1 MNKQEQLQKLLKQK
15 LLERQ
20 QANLER
26 FKASGMTRQQ
36 WHKAEKKRH
45 QAKRK
50 RHNAIELKAKRI
62 TKRAKAFE
70 LDFISP

>member
-26 FKASGMTRQQ
+26 FKASGMDRQQ
-36 WHKAEKKRH
+36 WRKVE
-45 QAKRK
+45 RK
-50 RHNAIELKAKRI
+50 RHKAKGKRHKAIELKAKRI
-62 TKRAKAFE
+62 TKRAKEFE
-70 LDFISP
+70 LAFISP